1 MSNRLRPRSYR
12 SRRDSARSVVR
23 SFRGATAFSPFQRSL
38 RWGRGLAWLAGVVA
52 VVVLQTS
59 VVGRLQIGGVSPDLV
74 IMVVAYSAFRLRD
87 NGVIMLGFLAGLLL
101 DASGTSVIGL
111 LAFAMTLV
119 AWGAALS
126 REQGGRGVM
135 VNALRILL
143 LTLAGIAVHTVISIA
158 FGEWSL
164 AIWETLQRIAL
175 IPVLNFLLAMVLFP
189 LTSRLWVPSLK

>member
-12 SRRDSARSVVR
+12 SRRDSARSVVS

-38 RWGRGLAWLAGVVA
+38 RWGRGLAWLAGVVT

-74 IMVVAYSAFRLRD
+74 IMAVAYSAFRLRD

-175 IPVLNFLLAMVLFP
+175 IPVLNLLLAMVLFP
-189 LTSRLWVPSLK
+189 LSSRLWVPSLQ

>member
-1 MSNRLRPRSYR
+1 M
-12 SRRDSARSVVR
+12 
-23 SFRGATAFSPFQRSL
+23 
-38 RWGRGLAWLAGVVA
+38 
-52 VVVLQTS
+52 VVLQTS

-175 IPVLNFLLAMVLFP
+175 TPVLNFLLAMVLFP

>member
-1 MSNRLRPRSYR
+1 M
-12 SRRDSARSVVR
+12 
-23 SFRGATAFSPFQRSL
+23 
-38 RWGRGLAWLAGVVA
+38 VA

-74 IMVVAYSAFRLRD
+74 IMLVAYSAFRLRD
-87 NGVIMLGFLAGLLL
+87 NGVIMLGFSAGLLL

-111 LAFAMTLV
+111 VAFAMTLV

-143 LTLAGIAVHTVISIA
+143 LTLAGIAVHAVISIA

-164 AIWETLQRIAL
+164 AIWETLQRISL

>member
-1 MSNRLRPRSYR
+1 M
-12 SRRDSARSVVR
+12 
-23 SFRGATAFSPFQRSL
+23 
-38 RWGRGLAWLAGVVA
+38 AGMVA

-59 VVGRLQIGGVSPDLV
+59 VVGRLQLGGVSPDLV
-74 IMVVAYSAFRLRD
+74 IMLVAYSAFRLRD
-87 NGVIMLGFLAGLLL
+87 NGVIMLGFSAGLLL
-101 DASGTSVIGL
+101 DASGTSVMGL
-111 LAFAMTLV
+111 VAFAMTLV

-143 LTLAGIAVHTVISIA
+143 LTLAGIAVHAVISIA

-164 AIWETLQRIAL
+164 AIWETLQRISL

>member
-1 MSNRLRPRSYR
+1 M
-12 SRRDSARSVVR
+12 
-23 SFRGATAFSPFQRSL
+23 
-38 RWGRGLAWLAGVVA
+38 VA

-74 IMVVAYSAFRLRD
+74 IMLVAYSAFRLRD
-87 NGVIMLGFLAGLLL
+87 NGVIMLGFSAGLLL
-101 DASGTSVIGL
+101 DASGTSVMGL
-111 LAFAMTLV
+111 VAFAMTLV

-143 LTLAGIAVHTVISIA
+143 LTLAGIAVHAVISIA

-164 AIWETLQRIAL
+164 AIWETLQRISL

>member
-1 MSNRLRPRSYR
+1 M
-12 SRRDSARSVVR
+12 
-23 SFRGATAFSPFQRSL
+23 
-38 RWGRGLAWLAGVVA
+38 VA

-59 VVGRLQIGGVSPDLV
+59 VVGRLQLGGVSPDLV
-74 IMVVAYSAFRLRD
+74 IMLVAYSAFRLRD
-87 NGVIMLGFLAGLLL
+87 NGVIMLGFSAGLLL
-101 DASGTSVIGL
+101 DASGTSVMGL
-111 LAFAMTLV
+111 VAFAMTLV

-143 LTLAGIAVHTVISIA
+143 LTLAGIAVHAVISIA

-164 AIWETLQRIAL
+164 AIWETLQRISL

>member
-1 MSNRLRPRSYR
+1 MSSRIRLRRYR
-12 SRRDSARSVVR
+12 PRRDSARSVAR
-23 SFRGATAFSPFQRSL
+23 SLPRGVSFLPFQRSV
-38 RWGRGLAWLAGVVA
+38 RWGRGLAWLAGVVG

-74 IMVVAYSAFRLRD
+74 PIVVAYAAFRLRD
-87 NGVIMLGFLAGLLL
+87 NGVIVLGFLSGLLL
-101 DASGTSVIGL
+101 DVSGTSVIGL

-119 AWGAALS
+119 AWGATLT
-126 REQGGRGVM
+126 REQGGRGVL

-164 AIWETLQRIAL
+164 AIWEGLRRMAL
-175 IPVLNFLLAMVLFP
+175 IPVLNFVLAVVLFP
-189 LTSRLWVPSLK
+189 LSNRLWVPSLK